1 MCRLG
6 LFFLANCCS
15 SITLLSEF
23 SCETEPRK
31 HSTFNHSTYSAP
43 YWTPLS
49 WRHPPSSPSCCSPV
63 RTCAAASPSSSR
75 GGGASAGSSGTL
87 AVYPP
92 SCFYL
97 WGSDRQRGQT
107 IVQVDGTH
115 TPCDQWRTAVTY
127 TSLSRCVSHTSSR
140 TRSSGSSRGSPQ
152 TVCWCLPSHGF
163 CSGIRPGRQYQVR
176 WHQHPCVCVCVCSSS
191 PFKALVENLIGR
203 QQPGLVGQLVDPGV
217 LDTDVVKILTETDG
231 HSSSNCVV
239 QITIKKKKQ
248 GGDTPPVRRPLLA
261 SPPTSASQSRGWGS
275 PVWLGLQGTTDRSH
289 DKGHT
294 TTVTWQHRCGSHSF
308 WQDVKIYT

>member
-1 MCRLG
+1 MVHTHH
-6 LFFLANCCS
+6 ATN
-15 SITLLSEF
+15 E
-23 SCETEPRK
+23 E
-31 HSTFNHSTYSAP
+31 
-43 YWTPLS
+43 
-49 WRHPPSSPSCCSPV
+49 PPSLTP
-63 RTCAAASPSSSR
+63 ASHGVFPTR
-75 GGGASAGSSGTL
+75 HHVLALLVLPGDHLKLYAG
-87 AVYPP
+87 
-92 SCFYL
+92 
-97 WGSDRQRGQT
+97 
-107 IVQVDGTH
+107 
-115 TPCDQWRTAVTY
+115 
-127 TSLSRCVSHTSSR
+127 VSHPMVSAVESDQDVS
-140 TRSSGSSRGSPQ
+140 TRWGDINTR
-152 TVCWCLPSHGF
+152 
-163 CSGIRPGRQYQVR
+163 
-176 WHQHPCVCVCVCSSS
+176 VCVCVCSSS

-275 PVWLGLQGTTDRSH
+275 PVWLGLQGTTERSH